1 MWNRWQSLTLW
12 ARVLI
17 GMGAG
22 VLVGLMLGQNAAL
35 LKPIGD
41 LFIALIRMLVVPLI
55 FVSLVSGMTSFGE
68 MAGMARVAIKTVI
81 LFAFTAV
88 AAVLIGL
95 SVATLIG
102 PGIGVEM
109 AGLTAPT
116 PPEPQTAIGYIL
128 GLVPTNP
135 FAALSSGNTLQ
146 VIVFAILLGVAINLV
161 GDAALPVKRFFDGF
175 AEVMF
180 KLTHLVME
188 VAPYGVFGLMAWVAG
203 TYGLEILLPLGKL
216 ILCLYIACLLQLIF
230 VYGGVVALIAR
241 LNPVRFYRGIADA
254 LMVGFSTCT
263 SAGTFPVT
271 MSNVQDN
278 LGVPRSIASFVLST
292 GTTINMDGTAI
303 YLGIA
308 AVFTAQAF
316 GIDLTTGQYLTII
329 LTATL
334 AAIGTA
340 PVPGASLIMMSVV
353 LTSVG
358 LPLEIVALVA
368 GVDRVMDM
376 MRTLTNVAGDA
387 TAATVVSKTEGVIDL
402 EKFNARPIE

>member
-1 MWNRWQSLTLW
+1 MWKRWQSLTLW
-12 ARVLI
+12 VRVLI
-17 GMGAG
+17 AMAAG
-22 VLVGLMLGQNAAL
+22 ILAGLALGENAAA

-55 FVSLVSGMTSFGE
+55 FASLVSGMTSFGE
-68 MAGMARVAIKTVI
+68 MAGMARVAAKTVA
-81 LFAFTAV
+81 LFALTAV
-88 AAVLIGL
+88 AAVTIGL
-95 SVATLIG
+95 VMASLIA

-109 AGLTAPT
+109 AGMTPPT
-116 PPEPQTAIGYIL
+116 PPEPQSAAGYII
-128 GLVPTNP
+128 GMVPTNP
-135 FAALSSGNTLQ
+135 FAALASGNTLQ
-146 VIVFAILLGVAINLV
+146 IIVFAILLGVAINLV
-161 GDAALPVKRFFDGF
+161 GETALPIKRFFDAF

-203 TYGLEILLPLGKL
+203 TYGLDILLPLGKI
-216 ILCLYIACLLQLIF
+216 ILTLYLACLLQLIL
-230 VYGGVVALIAR
+230 VYGGVIALIGR
-241 LNPVRFYRGIADA
+241 LNPWHFYRGIADA

-271 MSNVQDN
+271 MANVQDN
-278 LGVPRSIASFVLST
+278 LGVPRNIASFVLST

-316 GIDLTTGQYLTII
+316 GIELTGGQYLTII

-387 TAATVVSKTEGVIDL
+387 TAAAVVSRSEGVLDL
-402 EKFNARPIE
+402 ARFNARPVE